1 MKNSQELFQEIMT
14 SFTIAEESEE
24 LQSITYII
32 LEDVFKISRTDLAG
46 GKSVSITEDD
56 TRRLS
61 EIVQRINANEPL
73 QYVLGEAYFYGRKF
87 TVTPAVLIPRP
98 ETEELV
104 RVVLDHVR
112 LKQSIKSVD
121 TGNLVILDIGTG
133 TGCIPITLYHEVGG
147 AEVYATDISLQAL
160 AVAQQNA
167 KNLLARIH
175 FIQHDILHDD
185 LFVRDVD
192 IIVSNPPYVTMKEM
206 PDMKRNVV
214 AYEPHLALFVA
225 DGDALLFYKAIVEK
239 AQEALKENGLLAVE
253 INETKGAEVL
263 KLFEHYGFKEVC
275 IVRDLQSKDRI
286 VRGIKCN

>member
-14 SFTIAEESEE
+14 SFTIAEENEE

-32 LEDVFKISRTDLAG
+32 LEDVFKISRTDLVG
-46 GKSVSITEDD
+46 GKPVSITEDA

-98 ETEELV
+98 ETEELI
-104 RVVLDHVR
+104 RIVLDHLQ
-112 LKQSIKSVD
+112 LKKSNNSLN

-160 AVAQQNA
+160 AIAQQNA

-192 IIVSNPPYVTMKEM
+192 VIVSNPPYVTTKEKAGMK
-206 PDMKRNVV
+206 KNVV
-214 AYEPHLALFVA
+214 AYEPHLALFVPDA
-225 DGDALLFYKAIVEK
+225 DALTFYKAIIGK

-253 INETKGAEVL
+253 INETKGSDVL
-263 KLFEHYGFKEVC
+263 ELFEQHGFREVC
-275 IVRDLQSKDRI
+275 IVKDLQAKERF
-286 VRGIKCN
+286 VRGIKSN

>member
-14 SFTIAEESEE
+14 SFAIAEEREE

-32 LEDVFKISRTDLAG
+32 LEEVFKISRTDIVG
-46 GKSVSITEDD
+46 GKSVSVTEDA

-98 ETEELV
+98 ETEELI
-104 RVVLDHVR
+104 RIVLDHLR
-112 LKQSIKSVD
+112 LKQHIKSANA
-121 TGNLVILDIGTG
+121 GNLIILDIGTG

-160 AVAQQNA
+160 AIAQQNA

-175 FIQHDILHDD
+175 FIQHNILHDD

-192 IIVSNPPYVTMKEM
+192 IIVSNPPYVTAKEM
-206 PDMKRNVV
+206 LDMKKNVV
-214 AYEPHLALFVA
+214 AYEPHLALFVPDA
-225 DGDALLFYKAIVEK
+225 DALIFYKAIIEK
-239 AQEALKENGLLAVE
+239 AQEALKESGLLAVE
-253 INETKGAEVL
+253 INETRGAQVV
-263 KLFEHYGFKEVC
+263 KLFEQHGFKDVC
-275 IVRDLQSKDRI
+275 IVKDVQSKDRI